1 MEEGEVVRKRMS
13 LSFKAWLRFPVSR
26 VGRYLKQGRYAR
38 RVAPQAAVYLTAVL
52 EYLVAGAVAGKSGRS
67 ARAFGLGPS
76 LRRLGASQA
85 RPVLELSGNA
95 AKANKK
101 KLITPRHLM
110 LAIRNDGEL
119 SSLLAGVT
127 IAHGGVVPNINP
139 ALLPKRTAARKADM
153 ESNWSN
159 NNKAAAPNSLSPKKA
174 AAGETISAAEE
185 TTTAAAEE

>member
-1 MEEGEVVRKRMS
+1 M
-13 LSFKAWLRFPVSR
+13 
-26 VGRYLKQGRYAR
+26 Q
-38 RVAPQAAVYLTAVL
+38 
-52 EYLVAGAVAGKSGRS
+52 
-67 ARAFGLGPS
+67 
-76 LRRLGASQA
+76 
-85 RPVLELSGNA
+85 VLELSGNA